1 MLYFWSENSSKSCD
15 KKVTKYDSFDS
26 SSRVECFC
34 TSSGTNIW
42 YKRQNSEKSKAAP
55 IVFSVFTTVAQHQSQ
70 SESYKT
76 REVLPDICKGPLN
89 NLYYLFA
96 RQHNHEIY
104 TLPHYMWKHILS

>member
-55 IVFSVFTTVAQHQSQ
+55 IVFSVFRQLHNTNSSLKATKPEKYCLICARAFEQF
-70 SESYKT
+70 
-76 REVLPDICKGPLN
+76 VLFICQT
-89 NLYYLFA
+89 A
-96 RQHNHEIY
+96 
-104 TLPHYMWKHILS
+104 